1 MPSDG
6 TDRPRDRAT
15 RERILRA
22 AEILAIRKG
31 YSGTTMAAI
40 SRQAGVHP
48 GSVYWYFK
56 DKDAVFAAAIREFY
70 ARESEVRELDE
81 RPFDRVLRI
90 MTDAI
95 ESERR
100 LGQWRFNA
108 LLLLDP
114 VFENTKSRQAF
125 VEVRRKTK
133 ARLIEHWIARLPGGA
148 PHSLPADLASTA
160 LAIVDGALL
169 AAASGDDVD
178 LNWLARAIVD
188 MMDATVAAAWKQ
200 AERRS

>member
-1 MPSDG
+1 M
-6 TDRPRDRAT
+6 
-15 RERILRA
+15 
-22 AEILAIRKG
+22 RKG
-31 YSGTTMAAI
+31 YSGTTMASI
-40 SRQAGVHP
+40 SREAGVHP
-48 GSVYWYFK
+48 GSVYWFFK

-70 ARESEVRELDE
+70 ARESEARELDE

-114 VFENTKSRQAF
+114 VFENTESRRAF
-125 VEVRRKTK
+125 LEVRRKIK
-133 ARLIEHWIARLPGGA
+133 LRLTEHWIARLPGGV
-148 PHSLPADLASTA
+148 PENLPADLASTA

-178 LNWLARAIVD
+178 LQWLAQAIVD
-188 MMDATVAAAWKQ
+188 MMDATVAAAW
-200 AERRS
+200 AMASEEHEARDDAALARERGLDLDSD